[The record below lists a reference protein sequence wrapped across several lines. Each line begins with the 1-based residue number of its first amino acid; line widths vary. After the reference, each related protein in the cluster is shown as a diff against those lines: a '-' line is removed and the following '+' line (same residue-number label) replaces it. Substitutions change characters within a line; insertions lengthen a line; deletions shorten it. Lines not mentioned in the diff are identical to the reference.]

1 MLKEYIKKTG
11 MNIVIVGGGSA
22 GWMSAATLISQLPDV
37 KVTLVESPNVPT
49 IGVGE
54 STING
59 LIKWMRLLGI
69 DSDDVVKYTKGSYKL
84 GIKFENFH
92 KNGDGGFFYPFG
104 YNAIND
110 QTINEWI
117 KNPKESFA
125 DSMFVN
131 MAFIRR
137 NKFVRSKN
145 ESESHYALHFDAV
158 KFAEWLREV
167 YCRNKVTHVL
177 SEVKSVQTDESGIT
191 SIELENGM
199 SIGAD
204 LFLDCTG
211 FKSLLLGQTL
221 HEPFE
226 SYKDILPN
234 NKAWAVQIPYK
245 DKKKQLVNYTNCT
258 ALGNGW
264 VWRVPL
270 WNRIGSGYVYS
281 DEFTT
286 DEEALDE
293 FKNHLK
299 SIGVQADDFEYRK
312 LDMKTGSY
320 ERIWVKNVVAIGL
333 SAGFIEPLEST
344 GLWTV
349 HQFLIHLVYTLKRG
363 SYNQMDR
370 DIFNEHTRKD
380 MHFWLEFVALHY
392 ILSERRD
399 TPYWKRIAEK
409 TYKSKYTDLPFSIA
423 SQYRMKD
430 SQFDFA
436 GIPCIFYGMNWFP
449 VNRSVMLDIEK
460 PEFGRDDRVKKWD
473 EMVKTLPS
481 MYEYLSRLM

>member
-1 MLKEYIKKTG
+1 MK
-11 MNIVIVGGGSA
+11 IVIVGGGSA
-22 GWMSAATLISQLPDV
+22 GWMSAATLVSQLRDA
-37 KVTLVESPNVPT
+37 KVTLVESPNIPT

-59 LIKWMRLLGI
+59 LIKWMKLLNI
-69 DSDDVVKYTKGSYKL
+69 DPDDVVKYTKGSYKL

-92 KNGDGGFFYPFG
+92 KKGDGGFFYPFG
-104 YNAIND
+104 FNAIND
-110 QTINEWI
+110 QTINAWL
-117 KNPKESFA
+117 KNPETPFA
-125 DSMFVN
+125 DEMFVN
-131 MAFIRR
+131 MAFIRH
-137 NKFVRSKN
+137 NKFIRSKD
-145 ESESHYALHFDAV
+145 ESESHYALHFDAI

-167 YCRNKVTHVL
+167 YCKNKVTHML
-177 SEVKSVQTDESGIT
+177 SEVKTVKTGPGGVE
-191 SIELENGM
+191 SIELENGT
-199 SIGAD
+199 SLDAD

-211 FKSLLLGQTL
+211 FKSLLLGQGL
-221 HEPFE
+221 KEPFE

-264 VWRVPL
+264 VWRAPL
-270 WNRIGSGYVYS
+270 WNRIGTGYVYS
-281 DEFTT
+281 NEFTT
-286 DEEALDE
+286 DEEALAE
-293 FKNHLK
+293 FKDHLK
-299 SIGVQADDFEYRK
+299 SIGVPADDFEYRK
-312 LDMKTGSY
+312 LDMKTGNY

-333 SAGFIEPLEST
+333 AAGFIEPLEST

-392 ILSERRD
+392 ILSTRRD
-399 TPYWKRIAEK
+399 TPYWRNIADK
-409 TYKSKYTDLPFSIA
+409 TYESKYTGSPFSIA

-430 SQFDFA
+430 VQFDFA
-436 GIPCIFYGMNWFP
+436 GIPCIFYGMGWFP
-449 VNRSVMLDIEK
+449 VNRSVIIDIEQPTIDK
-460 PEFGRDDRVKKWD
+460 DDRVKKWD